1 MYKHLLAGV
10 AEQLV
15 EFFQNLWESIKTFL
29 WNFFAGEYGFIIY
42 AILIIALI
50 ILIIFLTMSMHERER
65 KMRLKGKTTS
75 EGVDTSAFTKIVSDK
90 ISELDEKIQDMRVED
105 NKQIKIVV
113 NNKEEEAPKE
123 KVVEPVPV
131 PEPEPK
137 EEEIPKVDPLEEPL
151 KEGESRFYHLT
162 EIDSEMKEY
171 LPPRYNDE
179 ISLFDVCEQF
189 RNFCS
194 RNLKLYYD
202 IEDIRRF
209 IGGLSVTKLLILQG
223 MSGTGKTSLAY
234 AFGEFLGNTT
244 TIIPVQ
250 PMWKERTDLVGYY
263 NEFTKRFN
271 ETQLLIK
278 MYEANYT
285 DEIYIT
291 VLDEM
296 NIARIE
302 YYFAEF
308 LSLLEIPNL
317 DGRNLD
323 VVADKWD
330 NDPIRLS
337 DKGRIRLP
345 HNMWF
350 VGTANN
356 DDSTFAISDKVYD
369 RAMVLNLDK
378 KARPFDAPKTD
389 RLKLSITHLNEL
401 FKEAQVEYKMSDRNA
416 RRIKKLDE
424 YMIKTFHLTFGNRIM
439 RQIESY
445 VPVLVA
451 CGGTETEAIDDI
463 LSRKVFRKLESKNP
477 VYVRQMAESI
487 CGYLDELFG
496 ADKMPLCKETIHLIE
511 QNI

>member
-1 MYKHLLAGV
+1 MSLLQESVNRQKRHGDKPSEIDLFYLSQEGLKDVDTEFIREIKKNETIIQDVSVEEENTNTQVIEVNLGNTEEKEDLEKEYQDKYFDDDDPYHLGPIEV
-10 AEQLV
+10 IGGDDDDDS
-15 EFFQNLWESIKTFL
+15 FSTIKT
-29 WNFFAGEYGFIIY
+29 N
-42 AILIIALI
+42 
-50 ILIIFLTMSMHERER
+50 
-65 KMRLKGKTTS
+65 TS
-75 EGVDTSAFTKIVSDK
+75 
-90 ISELDEKIQDMRVED
+90 RV
-105 NKQIKIVV
+105 V
-113 NNKEEEAPKE
+113 EEENT
-123 KVVEPVPV
+123 
-131 PEPEPK
+131 
-137 EEEIPKVDPLEEPL
+137 IPL

-330 NDPIRLS
+330 NDPIGLS